1 MPMEHGSRGPTMWT
15 TNSTDEANTVTREG
29 ASSRQMRQRIAQLA
43 ARMMAEDGIE
53 DVGVA
58 KRKAARQ
65 AGAPETRNLPDNTEV
80 EAALREYLQLYQTVE
95 QSDRL
100 DALREDALELMAWL
114 ERFQPHL
121 VGAALAGHAG
131 RYAEVDLHVFADSP
145 KDLELFLI
153 NRNIDFTSRESRF
166 WVAGEPRS
174 VPVYEI
180 DGPQSGARITV
191 FEPDDLRHP
200 VRSSPGGHPMDRANP
215 QRVRDAMKS
224 SGSAGRP

>member
-1 MPMEHGSRGPTMWT
+1 
-15 TNSTDEANTVTREG
+15 
-29 ASSRQMRQRIAQLA
+29 MRQRIAQIA

-65 AGAPETRNLPDNTEV
+65 AGAPDTRNLPDNTEV
-80 EAALREYLQLYQTVE
+80 EAALREHLQLYQTDE
-95 QSDRL
+95 QSDRIS
-100 DALREDALELMAWL
+100 ALREDALELMAWL
-114 ERFQPHL
+114 QRFQPHL
-121 VGAALAGHAG
+121 VGAALAGQAG

-145 KDLELFLI
+145 KDIELFLI
-153 NRNIDFTSRESRF
+153 NRNIDFSSREARF

-180 DGPQSGARITV
+180 DGPQSGARIAV

-200 VRSSPGGHPMDRANP
+200 VRSSQDGRPMDRANP
-215 QRVRDAMKS
+215 QRVRDSMKS
-224 SGSAGRP
+224 SGSAGQP